1 MEKKKKKRGD
11 RRDGYRVRGLDA
23 MHVFMPYLLPNRTDN
38 EAFVNETVDLTAVN
52 AFLEEKNASNPDYK
66 YTIFHVVTA
75 ALAKTIYQRPK
86 LNRFIQGH
94 RLYERNEIL
103 LSFVAKRIFSDDGDE
118 ALLLIN
124 CDGDTTI
131 DSLHD
136 TICRK
141 VSKSRK
147 EGSVDDTTKI
157 MNQLAGLPRFVL
169 RFLIR
174 ILNFLEYHDMLPD
187 FLRYADPYHSTV
199 FISNLGSI
207 KLNAAYHHLTNW
219 GTTSLFL
226 VIGEK
231 HTKMVENADGTLVPK
246 EVLPLGITLD
256 ERIAD
261 GYYYAKSVRLLK
273 HLLENPH
280 LLDLPCSTPVDSAVS
295 ADRVPT
301 TK

>member
-1 MEKKKKKRGD
+1 MKKNRKWGD
-11 RRDGYRVRGLDA
+11 RRDGVRVRGLDA

-38 EAFVNETVDLTAVN
+38 EAFINEQVDLSALN
-52 AFLEEKNASNPDYK
+52 AFLEKKNAENPDYK
-66 YTIFHVVTA
+66 YTIFHAVTA

-86 LNRFIQGH
+86 LNRFISGR

-103 LSFVAKRIFSDDGDE
+103 LAFVAKRIFSDDGDE
-118 ALLLIN
+118 ALLLVN
-124 CDGDTTI
+124 CDENTTI

-136 TICRK
+136 TICRR

-157 MNQLAGLPRFVL
+157 MNALAGLPRFLL
-169 RFLIR
+169 RFIVG
-174 ILNFLEYHDMLPD
+174 ILNVLEYYGWLPA

-219 GTTSLFL
+219 GTNSLF
-226 VIGEK
+226 VVVGEK
-231 HTKMVENADGTLVPK
+231 HMETVVSPDGSIKAT
-246 EVLPLGITLD
+246 EVLPFGITLD

-261 GYYYAKSVRLLK
+261 GYYYAKSIKLLK
-273 HLLENPH
+273 HLLTHPH
-280 LLDLPCSTPVDSAVS
+280 LLDLPASVPVEYEE
-295 ADRVPT
+295 
-301 TK
+301 TKETAKV

>member
-1 MEKKKKKRGD
+1 MEKKIKKRGD
-11 RRDGYRVRGLDA
+11 RRDGVRVRGLDA

-52 AFLEEKNASNPDYK
+52 AFLAEKNASDPDYK

-124 CDGDTTI
+124 CDGNTTI

-174 ILNFLEYHDMLPD
+174 ILNFLEYHDLLPD

-231 HTKMVENADGTLVPK
+231 HTKMVEGPDGRLIQK

-261 GYYYAKSVRLLK
+261 GYYYAKSIKLLK
-273 HLLENPH
+273 HLLENPY
-280 LLDLPCSTPVDSAVS
+280 LLDLPCDVPVNPEVS
-295 ADRVPT
+295 ADRTVAV
-301 TK
+301 K